1 MSFNISR
8 EDLGGSN
15 NTWGKR
21 KDAVL
26 NMLGV
31 HTPAV
36 IGLQECS
43 WTTRQDIL
51 SSDSDLKAVGISVYG
66 NESGYTKES
75 SNTIIY
81 SGDLLEVQASGT
93 FWLSKT
99 PDVVSDTWGDADK
112 PRTCTWAEFKMKNS
126 SAKGFY
132 VFNAHIESDANITD
146 RYYAVKL
153 ILDKITEIN
162 TKGLPVI
169 ITGDHNDKESDLGGY
184 IGSAFTSARSNSP
197 VTDNGD
203 TLNGWGT
210 DYDSGTDT
218 VIDHIYTKGCTP
230 KTFYVD
236 RSRYNGRD
244 YISDHYPVICDLAIN

>member
-51 SSDSDLKAVGISVYG
+51 ATDSDMKAVGVSVYG
-66 NESGYTKES
+66 TESGYTKES

-81 SGDLLEVQASGT
+81 AGDLLDLQSSGT

-99 PDVVSDTWGDADK
+99 SDVVSNTWGNANK

-132 VFNAHIESDANITD
+132 VFNAHLESDANITD

-153 ILDKITEIN
+153 ILDKVAEIN

-169 ITGDHNDKESDLGGY
+169 ITGDHNDKESDLSGY
-184 IGSAFTSARSNSP
+184 TGSAFTSARASAT
-197 VTDNGD
+197 VTDKD
-203 TLNGWGT
+203 ATLNGWGAE
-210 DYDSGTDT
+210 YDSGTDT
-218 VIDHIYTKGCTP
+218 VIDHIYTKGCTAN
-230 KTFYVD
+230 KFYVD

-244 YISDHYPVICDLAIN
+244 YISDHYPVICDLTIN